1 MTVTIGLGEPGST
14 EIPMTPISNGVVV
27 PVPSNI
33 PTGIASAITP
43 NFSSLT
49 SPGATVSAAD
59 STASSSTWYDS
70 DLPNVVDNDL
80 EAIKNSVRNIFST
93 RKGQKLLTPEF
104 GSSLEQYLFEPIT
117 EIYARAIGDDIL
129 TSLEKYEP
137 RIEVLKVFVLPNPD
151 QNQYNISVAYKFLEF
166 KKESVLNILAQF
178 GGQISI

>member
-1 MTVTIGLGEPGST
+1 VATIDLNNLVRPKQVNNQYTTPSTKVEVVKTVYTDLHLDITTAKSIGVGN
-14 EIPMTPISNGVVV
+14 TPSETNDI
-27 PVPSNI
+27 
-33 PTGIASAITP
+33 
-43 NFSSLT
+43 L
-49 SPGATVSAAD
+49 
-59 STASSSTWYDS
+59 
-70 DLPNVVDNDL
+70 VDNDL

-137 RIEVLKVFVLPNPD
+137 RIEVLKVLVLPNPD
-151 QNQYNISVAYKFLEF
+151 QNQYNISVAYRFLEF
-166 KKESVLNILAQF
+166 KKESVLNILAQY

>member
-1 MTVTIGLGEPGST
+1 MIFDISIYRVATIDLNNLVRPKQVNNQYTTPST
-14 EIPMTPISNGVVV
+14 RVEVVKNVYTDLHLDIITAKSIGVGNTP
-27 PVPSNI
+27 
-33 PTGIASAITP
+33 
-43 NFSSLT
+43 
-49 SPGATVSAAD
+49 
-59 STASSSTWYDS
+59 S
-70 DLPNVVDNDL
+70 DANDILVDNDL
-80 EAIKNSVRNIFST
+80 DAIKNSVRNIFST

-137 RIEVLKVFVLPNPD
+137 RIEVLKVLVLPNPD

>member
-1 MTVTIGLGEPGST
+1 MIFQISIYRVATIDLNNLVRPKQVNNQYTTPSTKVEVVKTVYTDLHLDITTAKSIGVGN
-14 EIPMTPISNGVVV
+14 TP
-27 PVPSNI
+27 
-33 PTGIASAITP
+33 
-43 NFSSLT
+43 
-49 SPGATVSAAD
+49 
-59 STASSSTWYDS
+59 S
-70 DLPNVVDNDL
+70 DTNDILVDNDL

-137 RIEVLKVFVLPNPD
+137 RIEVLKVLVLPNPD
-151 QNQYNISVAYKFLEF
+151 QSQYNISVAYRFLEF
-166 KKESVLNILAQF
+166 KKESVLNILAQY

>member
-1 MTVTIGLGEPGST
+1 MIFDISIYRVATIDLNNLVRPKQVNNQYTTPST
-14 EIPMTPISNGVVV
+14 RVEVVKNVYTDLHLDIVIAKSIGIGNTPSDSND
-27 PVPSNI
+27 I
-33 PTGIASAITP
+33 
-43 NFSSLT
+43 L
-49 SPGATVSAAD
+49 
-59 STASSSTWYDS
+59 
-70 DLPNVVDNDL
+70 VDNDL

-137 RIEVLKVFVLPNPD
+137 RIEVLKVLVLPNPD

>member
-1 MTVTIGLGEPGST
+1 MIFDISIYRVATIDLNNLVRPKQVNNQYTTPST
-14 EIPMTPISNGVVV
+14 RVEVVKNVYIDLHLDVITAKSIGVGNTP
-27 PVPSNI
+27 
-33 PTGIASAITP
+33 
-43 NFSSLT
+43 
-49 SPGATVSAAD
+49 
-59 STASSSTWYDS
+59 S
-70 DLPNVVDNDL
+70 DANDILVDTDL
-80 EAIKNSVRNIFST
+80 DAIKNSVRNIFST

-137 RIEVLKVFVLPNPD
+137 RIEVLKVLVLPNPD